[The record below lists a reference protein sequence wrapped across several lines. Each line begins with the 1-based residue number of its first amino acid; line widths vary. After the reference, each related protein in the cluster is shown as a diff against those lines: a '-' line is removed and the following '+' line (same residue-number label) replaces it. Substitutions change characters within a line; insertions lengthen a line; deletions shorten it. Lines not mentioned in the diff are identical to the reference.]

1 VSERRGL
8 VSAPKPHPIRTAI
21 EANDIAAVGALLADD
36 VEFRS
41 PAVYKP
47 YHGREAVLGLLGVV
61 GAVFEDFRYTAEWRD
76 GSATILRFETRVGN
90 RELEGVDILEDG
102 DDGLVTRFTVMIRP
116 LSGLQT
122 LAATIAARLDA
133 A

>member
-1 VSERRGL
+1 VSDT
-8 VSAPKPHPIRTAI
+8 KPHPLRTAI
-21 EANDIAAVGALLADD
+21 ERNDIDAVAALLAGD

-47 YHGREAVLGLLGVV
+47 YSGKETVLGLLRIVS
-61 GAVFEDFRYTAEWRD
+61 AVFEDFRYTDEWRD
-76 GSATILRFETRVGN
+76 GRTTILQFETRVGE
-90 RELEGVDILEDG
+90 RELQGVDILEEG
-102 DDGLVTRFTVMIRP
+102 EDGLVERFTVMIRP

>member
-1 VSERRGL
+1 M
-8 VSAPKPHPIRTAI
+8 SAAESHPIRTAI
-21 EANDIAAVGALLADD
+21 EANDVDAVAALLADD

-47 YHGREAVLGLLGVV
+47 YHGKDAVLALLRVV
-61 GAVFEDFRYTAEWRD
+61 GSVFEDFRYTAEWRD
-76 GSATILRFETRVGN
+76 GNATILRFETRVGE
-90 RELEGVDILEDG
+90 RELQGVDILEEG
-102 DDGLVTRFTVMIRP
+102 DDGLVTHFTVMIRP

-133 A
+133 S